1 MIERNLVVERN
12 ERVAAKI
19 FRMDLTGDIPQLV
32 AGSFVEVSLNGLYL
46 RRPISVCESVPGKVT
61 LVYKVVGK
69 GTNQMAELPKGTVLS
84 CLLELGNGFSY
95 PAGCKKALL
104 IGGGIGTAPLYQL
117 AVELR
122 KRNIGTTLI
131 AGFASESEI
140 FYQKEFEKVCDR
152 VLYATMDGTL
162 GHKGLVTELLDGCAY
177 DYFYACGPTPMLK
190 AVTAAVATDGELS
203 LEERMGCGFGI
214 CMGCSL
220 MTNHGPKRVCK
231 DGPVFRKE
239 ELVW

>member
-1 MIERNLVVERN
+1 MIKRNLVVMRN
-12 ERVAAKI
+12 EEVASRI
-19 FRMDLTGDIPQLV
+19 FRLELAGEIPQLA
-32 AGSFVEVSLNGLYL
+32 AGSFVEVEVEGQYL
-46 RRPISVCESVPGKVT
+46 RRPISVCESEPGKVT

-69 GTNQMAELPKGTVLS
+69 GTAQMTKLVPNDVVN
-84 CLLELGNGFSY
+84 CLLQLGNGFHISDS
-95 PAGCKKALL
+95 CRKALL

-122 KRNIGTTLI
+122 AKGISTTLV
-131 AGFASESEI
+131 AGFASQSEI
-140 FYQKEFEKVCDR
+140 FYQKEFAKVCDKT
-152 VLYATMDGTL
+152 LYATMDGSF
-162 GHKGLVTELLDGCAY
+162 GHKGLVTELLPECDY

-190 AVTAAVATDGELS
+190 ALNAVVTTDGELS

-220 MTNHGPKRVCK
+220 MTTHGAKRICK

-239 ELVW
+239 ELIW

>member
-1 MIERNLVVERN
+1 MRN
-12 ERVAAKI
+12 EEVASRI
-19 FRMDLTGDIPQLV
+19 FRLELAGEIPQLA
-32 AGSFVEVSLNGLYL
+32 AGSFVEVEVEGQYL

-69 GTNQMAELPKGTVLS
+69 GTAQMTKLVPNDVVN
-84 CLLELGNGFSY
+84 CLLQLGNGFNISDS
-95 PAGCKKALL
+95 CRKALL

-117 AVELR
+117 AVELQD
-122 KRNIGTTLI
+122 KGISTTLV
-131 AGFASESEI
+131 AGFASQSEI
-140 FYQKEFEKVCDR
+140 FYQKEFEKICDKT
-152 VLYATMDGTL
+152 LYATMDGSF
-162 GHKGLVTELLDGCAY
+162 GHKGLVTELLAQCNY

-190 AVTAAVATDGELS
+190 ALNAVVTTDGELS

-220 MTNHGPKRVCK
+220 MTTHGAKRICK

-239 ELVW
+239 ELIW